1 MKRPTGFTLL
11 AVLVMV
17 TSVGTLGFWLTF
29 FADLD
34 AQRHG
39 ELAARSVDWFAW
51 ELSFPLADAWMAVT
65 GILGAIGLWRLRS
78 TGLLFSLLS
87 GSAMIYLG
95 LMDGLFFLQNGLY
108 LPFTAEI
115 ALEAFIHIWVVAL
128 GLTLITYVWT
138 HREVLG

>member
-1 MKRPTGFTLL
+1 
-11 AVLVMV
+11 MV
-17 TSVGTLGFWLTF
+17 TTVGTLIFWLTF
-29 FADLD
+29 FTDLD

-39 ELAARSVDWFAW
+39 ELAARSAAWFAW
-51 ELSFPLADAWMAVT
+51 ELSFPLADGWMAVT
-65 GILGAIGLWRLRS
+65 GILGAIGLWHLKP

-115 ALEAFIHIWVVAL
+115 ALELFIHIWVIAL
-128 GLTLITYVWT
+128 GLALITCVWA
-138 HREVLG
+138 HREVLS